1 MDWGSAVPFHINM
14 PLSNELLSEPELPLS
29 KMEISIV
36 ELFPRIWKEE
46 KKFALRKKKFKS
58 IHNTKPRKMSKGL
71 GQASLGCGFRF
82 IKCSGGPATA
92 TSESRNH
99 RNTEGQ
105 VSPGATHCQGI
116 QVSLMGHKATLWS
129 KDLIPDTGADQP
141 EARPFWPTQLWACAS
156 CVTFW
161 GPLYFQGT
169 IHSIECSGYLDF
181 GQLAPGRVSVECK
194 VANLTF

>member
-82 IKCSGGPATA
+82 IKCSGGPGHQWEQEPQKYGR
-92 TSESRNH
+92 TSQPRSHSLSGNSSIPNGAQSHSMEQGLDPRYWSRPA
-99 RNTEGQ
+99 RGQ
-105 VSPGATHCQGI
+105 TLLTHPVMGLCQLCH
-116 QVSLMGHKATLWS
+116 VLRATLLPGDDPQYRMLW
-129 KDLIPDTGADQP
+129 LP
-141 EARPFWPTQLWACAS
+141 RLWAAS
-156 CVTFW
+156 SW
-161 GPLYFQGT
+161 E
-169 IHSIECSGYLDF
+169 S
-181 GQLAPGRVSVECK
+181 
-194 VANLTF
+194 